1 MLSDD
6 APTDR
11 GAARLWLVGD
21 GAPRFVPLAAPRTVI
36 GRGEHCDVRL
46 DSELVSWDH
55 AEITRHGSALLV
67 SDLDSRNGTLLN
79 GRAVTRPTRLR
90 SNDTLTI
97 GPFAMNVELSTPNR
111 STALGPHR
119 EIRLT
124 SDERRVAAA
133 LAMHYRAA
141 AGGAGRPAT
150 KQEIA
155 DVTHMSV
162 RTVRRRLD
170 DLAAKLAVLG
180 DSPHERPRRIAE
192 RVLQLGL
199 DRE

>member
-6 APTDR
+6 AATDR
-11 GAARLWLVGD
+11 GAARLWIVGD
-21 GAPRFVPLAAPRTVI
+21 GAPRFEPLARHRTVI

-55 AEITRHGSALLV
+55 AEITHHGSALLV

-79 GRAVTRPTRLR
+79 GRALTRPTRLR
-90 SNDTLTI
+90 QSDTITI
-97 GPFAMNVELSTPNR
+97 GPFSINVELSTPNR
-111 STALGPHR
+111 STALGPQR
-119 EIRLT
+119 EIKLT
-124 SDERRVAAA
+124 PDECRVAAA
-133 LAMHYRAA
+133 LVMHYRAA
-141 AGGAGRPAT
+141 VGGAGRPAT

-155 DVTHMSV
+155 DVTHMST

-170 DLAAKLAVLG
+170 DLAAKLTVLD